1 LYPVPTPANP
11 TGKTYAL
18 KSKKKKR
25 KTQNLQNKVLSL
37 GVLAVDLA
45 NKGVRGKVGKRNELS
60 LSFSVG
66 H

>member
-18 KSKKKKR
+18 KSKKKR

-66 H
+66 D